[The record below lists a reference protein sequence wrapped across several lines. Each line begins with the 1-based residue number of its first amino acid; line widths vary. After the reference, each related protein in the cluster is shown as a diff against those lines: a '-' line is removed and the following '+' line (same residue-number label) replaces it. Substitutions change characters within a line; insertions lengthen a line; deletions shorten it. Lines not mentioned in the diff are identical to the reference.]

1 MHGRKPGLPTDFL
14 LSPIADA
21 SKYHLHSKLMEHWKT
36 EVIGAYQIALNN
48 SKERKKGRYIIL
60 VGESSRDSRKQT
72 MKILSTK

>member
-1 MHGRKPGLPTDFL
+1 
-14 LSPIADA
+14 
-21 SKYHLHSKLMEHWKT
+21 MEHWKT

-60 VGESSRDSRKQT
+60 VGETSRDGRKQT